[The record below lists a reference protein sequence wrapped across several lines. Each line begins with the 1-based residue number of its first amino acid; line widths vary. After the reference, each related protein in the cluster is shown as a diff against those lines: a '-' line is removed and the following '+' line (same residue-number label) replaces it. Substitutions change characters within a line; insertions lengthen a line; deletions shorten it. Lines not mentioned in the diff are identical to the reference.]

1 MEIYLTKEEIQD
13 VLSNLEQCESEGYLN
28 FGDPAFEAMKKLEEA
43 LQQIKYSEN
52 FEKGKSDGVD

>member
-52 FEKGKSDGVD
+52 FEKGNGDGHH